1 MKAYLRTRKNA
12 KCYYCLLKWNENGIW
27 HSKEV
32 STDIPIKGANK
43 RKAEKKCEMLR
54 LEYEDRYENRI
65 NSPTREMLFGDYMLA
80 WLEDYKPN
88 IRQSTYESYINTIK
102 NSIAPYFNNLKI
114 TVEELEP
121 QHIRSYYQYLL
132 SNNLSP
138 NSVKHHHA
146 NISKALSDL
155 VYDEI
160 IPSNP
165 ASKVR
170 LPKAERYTA
179 SFYTDEELKRLLSV
193 ISGERIEPAIV
204 LAVYYGLRRSEICGL
219 KWSSVNFQSKTI
231 EIRSTVVKVNSLIK
245 EDKTKSES
253 SHRTLPLLRPI
264 EKCLKEL
271 KSKQIGEKELFGR
284 EYLDSDYVMR
294 WEDGRPIGPDYVSK
308 KFRKILKK
316 YNMRI
321 IRFHDLR
328 HSCASLLIAN
338 GVDMKVVQA
347 ILGHSDFSTTANI
360 YAHLTNKA
368 ELTALTMVSKI
379 FTET

>member
-1 MKAYLRTRKNA
+1 
-12 KCYYCLLKWNENGIW
+12 
-27 HSKEV
+27 
-32 STDIPIKGANK
+32 
-43 RKAEKKCEMLR
+43 ML
-54 LEYEDRYENRI
+54 N
-65 NSPTREMLFGDYMLA
+65 
-80 WLEDYKPN
+80 
-88 IRQSTYESYINTIK
+88 
-102 NSIAPYFNNLKI
+102 
-114 TVEELEP
+114 
-121 QHIRSYYQYLL
+121 
-132 SNNLSP
+132 NNLSP
-138 NSVKHHHA
+138 NSVKRHHA

-368 ELTALTMVSKI
+368 ELTALTTVSKI